1 MLPQLQLFYGT
12 NPHSVVILDNCS
24 IHHVESIHEFFE
36 ASGVLLLFLTPYS
49 PDLMPIAEAFS
60 SMKSYLKRHDDC
72 MQATDDPLPI
82 IRAVFQSVT
91 PA

>member
-36 ASGVLLLFLTPYS
+36 VSGVLLLFLTPYS
-49 PDLMPIAEAFS
+49 PDLMPIAEAF
-60 SMKSYLKRHDDC
+60 KRHDDC

-82 IRAVFQSVT
+82 INAVFQSIML
-91 PA
+91 A